1 MSDKVD
7 GEDQTQDEKGHREA
21 HAPRHLASSGNE
33 HRDEEHAMA
42 ASMAGKG
49 EESIAA
55 SGGER
60 GDEDVIAAAEA
71 TVAAPAFELGGEH
84 GPEVE
89 VSNWIVALLVTVIG
103 GFMAILDSSIV
114 NVAIPKIMSVFGMS
128 TSQVQWIV
136 TIYMLT
142 LGVVV
147 PTSAWIGD
155 RIGYKRL
162 YVLSLV
168 IFTIGSALSGLA
180 WSGGALIGFRVL
192 QAIGGGMI
200 MPVMTSML
208 YRMVPRNRIGSA
220 MGILGVAIIVAPALG
235 PTIGGYLVQYVDWR
249 LIFYINVPIGIF
261 GILAAERVLP
271 VFKRHPV
278 GPFDIVGFLSAAGG
292 LFTLLYA
299 LSQGQTLGWTS
310 ETIVLMLVGAGA
322 LLIFF
327 VWWEILVE
335 HPLLDV
341 RVFRYGVFSWSN
353 LLVIA
358 TTVALFSGVFYIPL
372 FLQNIAGMGAL
383 ETGLILMPSAL
394 MSGVMMPLS
403 GRLFD
408 RIGPRPLAFTGLLIL
423 AVATYLMH
431 NLTVYTSTSTIIWWL
446 VVRGVGMG
454 FMMMPV
460 QAAGLNAIPTRLVGQ
475 ASAFSNII
483 QRVAGSF
490 GIAYLTSY
498 LDGRM
503 ATHTNDLT
511 AAITPS
517 HPAVVTLLTEIGH
530 QFGAWFPGLQPTVL
544 GNLFLSGM
552 VSQQSFTSGI
562 DDVFLLTALVLVVAF
577 IPAMFLRKVHGQ
589 SGGMM
594 PMGGE

>member
-1 MSDKVD
+1 MSDDNRLD
-7 GEDQTQDEKGHREA
+7 GSDTTRQDPEPAAERGRRES
-21 HAPRHLASSGNE
+21 HAPRHLASS
-33 HRDEEHAMA
+33 A
-42 ASMAGKG
+42 
-49 EESIAA
+49 
-55 SGGER
+55 GGER
-60 GDEDVIAAAEA
+60 DELDEEELIVAAEA
-71 TVAAPAFELGGEH
+71 TTAAPAFEVGGDH
-84 GPEVE
+84 GPEVQ
-89 VSNWIVALLVTVIG
+89 VDNWVIALLVTVIG

-168 IFTIGSALSGLA
+168 VFTIGSALSGLS
-180 WSGGALIGFRVL
+180 WSGSALIGFRVL

-200 MPVMTSML
+200 MPVMTSMV

-271 VFKRHPV
+271 AFKRHPV
-278 GPFDIVGFLSAAGG
+278 GPFDTVGFLASASG

-322 LLIFF
+322 LLVFF
-327 VWWEILVE
+327 VWWEMLVE

-358 TTVALFSGVFYIPL
+358 TTVALFSGIFYIPL

-394 MSGVMMPLS
+394 MSGVMMPFS

-408 RIGPRPLAFTGLLIL
+408 RLGPRPLAFAGL
-423 AVATYLMH
+423 AVVAFATFLMH
-431 NLTVYTSTSTIIWWL
+431 NLNVYTPTSTIVWWL
-446 VVRGVGMG
+446 VVRGLGMG
-454 FMMMPV
+454 LMMMPV

-503 ATHTNDLT
+503 ASHTNDLM
-511 AAITPS
+511 AAIAPS
-517 HPAVVTLLTEIGH
+517 HPAAMMLLSEIGR

-544 GNLFLSGM
+544 GNVFLSGM
-552 VSQQSFTSGI
+552 VSQQSFVSGI
-562 DDVFLLTALVLVVAF
+562 DDVFLLTTLILIVAF
-577 IPAMFLRKVHGQ
+577 IPVLFLRKAHGPGG
-589 SGGMM
+589 GGMM

>member
-1 MSDKVD
+1 LSDDNKLD
-7 GEDQTQDEKGHREA
+7 GNDTTRQDAEPAAEKGRRES
-21 HAPRHLASSGNE
+21 HAPRHLASS
-33 HRDEEHAMA
+33 A
-42 ASMAGKG
+42 
-49 EESIAA
+49 
-55 SGGER
+55 GGER
-60 GDEDVIAAAEA
+60 DERDERGEEELIAAAEA
-71 TVAAPAFELGGEH
+71 TTAAPAFEVGGDH
-84 GPEVE
+84 GPEVQ
-89 VSNWIVALLVTVIG
+89 VDNWVIALLVTVIG

-168 IFTIGSALSGLA
+168 VFTIGSALSGIS

-200 MPVMTSML
+200 MPVMTSMV

-249 LIFYINVPIGIF
+249 LIFYINVPIGVF

-271 VFKRHPV
+271 AFKRHPV
-278 GPFDIVGFLSAAGG
+278 GPFDTVGFLASASG

-322 LLIFF
+322 LLVFF
-327 VWWEILVE
+327 VWWEMLVE

-358 TTVALFSGVFYIPL
+358 TTVALFSGIFYVPL

-394 MSGVMMPLS
+394 MSGLMMPFS

-408 RIGPRPLAFTGLLIL
+408 RLGPRPLAFAGL
-423 AVATYLMH
+423 AVVAFATFLMH
-431 NLTVYTSTSTIIWWL
+431 NLNVYTPTSTIVWWL
-446 VVRGVGMG
+446 VVRGLGMG
-454 FMMMPV
+454 LMMMPV

-503 ATHTNDLT
+503 ASHTNDLM
-511 AAITPS
+511 AAIAPS
-517 HPAVVTLLTEIGH
+517 HPAAMMLLSEIGR

-544 GNLFLSGM
+544 GNVFLSGM
-552 VSQQSFTSGI
+552 VSQQSFVSGI
-562 DDVFLLTALVLVVAF
+562 DDVFLLTTLILIVAF
-577 IPAMFLRKVHGQ
+577 IPVLFLRKAHGPGG
-589 SGGMM
+589 GGMM

>member
-1 MSDKVD
+1 MSDDKVD
-7 GEDQTQDEKGHREA
+7 GNDTTRDEAMPAEEKERPEA
-21 HAPRHLASSGNE
+21 HGPRHLAAPDKELS
-33 HRDEEHAMA
+33 DEE
-42 ASMAGKG
+42 
-49 EESIAA
+49 
-55 SGGER
+55 R
-60 GDEDVIAAAEA
+60 LAAAES
-71 TVAAPAFELGGEH
+71 TVAGPAYEVGGEH
-84 GPEVE
+84 GPEVQ
-89 VSNWIVALLVTVIG
+89 VSNWIIALLVTVIG

-162 YVLSLV
+162 YVLSLAV
-168 IFTIGSALSGLA
+168 FTIGSALSGLS
-180 WSGGALIGFRVL
+180 WNGSALIGFRVL

-200 MPVMTSML
+200 MPVMTSMV

-271 VFKRHPV
+271 VFKRHAV
-278 GPFDIVGFLSAAGG
+278 GRFDTVGFLASAGG
-292 LFTLLYA
+292 LFSLLYA
-299 LSQGQTLGWTS
+299 LSQGQTIGWTS

-327 VWWEILVE
+327 VWWEMLVE

-341 RVFRYGVFSWSN
+341 RVFRYGVFTWSN

-394 MSGVMMPLS
+394 MSGVMMPIS

-408 RIGPRPLAFTGLLIL
+408 RVGPRPLAFVGLVI
-423 AVATYLMH
+423 VAFATFLMH
-431 NLTVYTSTSTIIWWL
+431 NLNVYTPTSTIVWWL
-446 VVRGVGMG
+446 VVRGLGMG

-460 QAAGLNAIPTRLVGQ
+460 QAAGLNAIPTRMVGQ

-503 ATHTNDLT
+503 ASHTNDL
-511 AAITPS
+511 AAAVSPS
-517 HPAVVTLLTEIGH
+517 HPAVVQLLGAIGH

-552 VSQQSFTSGI
+552 VSQQSFVSGI
-562 DDVFLLTALVLVVAF
+562 DDVFLLTSLILVVAF
-577 IPAMFLRKVHGQ
+577 IPVMFLRKSHVGG
-589 SGGMM
+589 GGMM

>member
-1 MSDKVD
+1 MSDELDK
-7 GEDQTQDEKGHREA
+7 GAKPQDEKEPAEEQEQRSA
-21 HAPRHLASSGNE
+21 HAPKHLAAS
-33 HRDEEHAMA
+33 DQPAMGPA
-42 ASMAGKG
+42 
-49 EESIAA
+49 EP
-55 SGGER
+55 
-60 GDEDVIAAAEA
+60 VAAAEA
-71 TVAAPAFELGGEH
+71 TVAGSSFEVGGDH
-84 GPEVE
+84 GPEVD
-89 VSNWIVALLVTVIG
+89 VRNWHIALLVTVIG

-142 LGVVV
+142 LVIVV

-162 YVLSLV
+162 YVLSLAV
-168 IFTIGSALSGLA
+168 FTIGSALSGLA

-200 MPVMTSML
+200 MPVMTSMV
-208 YRMVPRNRIGSA
+208 YRMVPRNQIGSA

-249 LIFYINVPIGIF
+249 LIFYINVPIGVF
-261 GILAAERVLP
+261 GILAAERILP

-278 GPFDIVGFLSAAGG
+278 GPFDTVGFLASAGG

-299 LSQGQTLGWTS
+299 LSQGQSLGWTS
-310 ETIVLMLVGAGA
+310 ETIVLMLIGSGA

-327 VWWEILVE
+327 IWWEMLVE

-341 RVFRYGVFSWSN
+341 RVFRFGAFVWSN
-353 LLVIA
+353 MLVIA
-358 TTVALFSGVFYIPL
+358 TTVALFSGIFYIPL

-394 MSGVMMPLS
+394 MSGVMMPIS

-408 RIGPRPLAFTGLLIL
+408 RVGPRPLAFAGLIVV
-423 AVATYLMH
+423 AFATYLMH
-431 NLTVYTSTSTIIWWL
+431 NLNVYTPTATIVWWL
-446 VVRGVGMG
+446 VIRGLGMG
-454 FMMMPV
+454 LMMMPV

-503 ATHTNDLT
+503 ASHTNDLS
-511 AAITPS
+511 AAISPS
-517 HPAVVTLLTEIGH
+517 HPAVVSLLGAIGH
-530 QFGAWFPGLQPTVL
+530 QFGAWFPGLQPNVL
-544 GNLFLSGM
+544 GSLFLSGM
-552 VSQQSFTSGI
+552 VSQQSFVSGI
-562 DDVFLLTALVLVVAF
+562 DDVFLLTTLILIVAF
-577 IPAMFLRKVHGQ
+577 IPVMFLRKTQ
-589 SGGMM
+589 GGGGLMR
-594 PMGGE
+594 MGGE

>member
-1 MSDKVD
+1 MSDQDKLD
-7 GEDQTQDEKGHREA
+7 GNGATRQDDAPAEAKGQREG
-21 HAPRHLASSGNE
+21 HAPRHLAPS
-33 HRDEEHAMA
+33 A
-42 ASMAGKG
+42 
-49 EESIAA
+49 
-55 SGGER
+55 GGER
-60 GDEDVIAAAEA
+60 GEEELIAAAEA
-71 TVAAPAFELGGEH
+71 TTAAPAFEVGGEH
-84 GPEVE
+84 GPEVQ
-89 VSNWIVALLVTVIG
+89 VDNWVIALLVTVIG

-162 YVLSLV
+162 YVLSLAV
-168 IFTIGSALSGLA
+168 FTIGSALSGLS

-208 YRMVPRNRIGSA
+208 YRMVPRSRIGSA

-249 LIFYINVPIGIF
+249 LIFYINVPIGVF

-278 GPFDIVGFLSAAGG
+278 GPFDTVGFLSSASG

-310 ETIVLMLVGAGA
+310 ETIVLMLVGSGA
-322 LLIFF
+322 LLVFF

-341 RVFRYGVFSWSN
+341 RVFRYGIFSWSN

-358 TTVALFSGVFYIPL
+358 TTVALFSGIFYIPL

-394 MSGVMMPLS
+394 MSGVMMPFS

-408 RIGPRPLAFTGLLIL
+408 RLGPRPLAFAGL
-423 AVATYLMH
+423 AVVAFATFLMH
-431 NLTVYTSTSTIIWWL
+431 NLNVYTPTSTIVWWL

-503 ATHTNDLT
+503 AAHTNDLT
-511 AAITPS
+511 AAIAPS
-517 HPAVVTLLTEIGH
+517 HPAVVMLLNEIGR
-530 QFGAWFPGLQPTVL
+530 QFGAWFPSLQPTVL

-552 VSQQSFTSGI
+552 VSQQSFVSGI
-562 DDVFLLTALVLVVAF
+562 DDVFLLTTLILIVAF
-577 IPAMFLRKVHGQ
+577 IPVMFLRKVHGAG
-589 SGGMM
+589 GGMM
-594 PMGGE
+594 RMGGE

>member
-1 MSDKVD
+1 MNEK
-7 GEDQTQDEKGHREA
+7 GEGPGTTQQDEIVEETRSGEPGGPGTGVEDPHGLAA
-21 HAPRHLASSGNE
+21 HGPRHLAASAGA
-33 HRDEEHAMA
+33 EERV
-42 ASMAGKG
+42 SAGG
-49 EESIAA
+49 
-55 SGGER
+55 
-60 GDEDVIAAAEA
+60 GDELPSEMQV
-71 TVAAPAFELGGEH
+71 GGEH
-84 GPEVE
+84 GPEVQVE
-89 VSNWIVALLVTVIG
+89 NWVLALLVTVIG

-114 NVAIPKIMSVFGMS
+114 NVAVPKIMSVFGMS

-162 YVLSLV
+162 YVLSLAV
-168 IFTIGSALSGLA
+168 FTIGSALSGLA
-180 WSGGALIGFRVL
+180 WSGSALIGFRVL

-200 MPVMTSML
+200 MPVMTSMV
-208 YRMVPRNRIGSA
+208 YRMVPRDRIGSA

-235 PTIGGYLVQYVDWR
+235 PTVGGYLVQYVDWR

-261 GILAAERVLP
+261 GFLAAERVLP

-278 GPFDIVGFLSAAGG
+278 GPFDTIGFLASAGG

-310 ETIVLMLVGAGA
+310 ETIVLMLAGSAA

-327 VWWEILVE
+327 VWWELLVE

-341 RVFRYGVFSWSN
+341 RVFRYGVFTWSN

-394 MSGVMMPLS
+394 MSGVMMPIS

-408 RIGPRPLAFTGLLIL
+408 KIGPKPLAFVGL
-423 AVATYLMH
+423 AVVAFATYLMH
-431 NLTVYTSTSTIIWWL
+431 NLNVYTPTSTIVWWL
-446 VVRGVGMG
+446 IVRGLGMG
-454 FMMMPV
+454 LMMMPL

-503 ATHTNDLT
+503 AGYTNDLS
-511 AAITPS
+511 ASITPS
-517 HPAVVTLLTEIGH
+517 HPATVSLLAAIGH
-530 QFGAWFPGLQPTVL
+530 QFGAWFPGLQPDVL
-544 GNLFLSGM
+544 GSLFLSGM
-552 VSQQSFTSGI
+552 VSQQSFVNGI
-562 DDVFLLTALVLVVAF
+562 DDVFLLTTLILIVAF
-577 IPAMFLRKVHGQ
+577 IPVFFLRKTQGG
-589 SGGMM
+589 GGMM

>member
-7 GEDQTQDEKGHREA
+7 GNDTTRNEPMPAEEKEHQE
-21 HAPRHLASSGNE
+21 HHVPRHLASSDKGPGE
-33 HRDEEHAMA
+33 SGLEVREPAGELTDEE
-42 ASMAGKG
+42 
-49 EESIAA
+49 
-55 SGGER
+55 R
-60 GDEDVIAAAEA
+60 LAAAES
-71 TVAAPAFELGGEH
+71 TVAGPAYEVGGEH
-84 GPEVE
+84 GPEVQ
-89 VSNWIVALLVTVIG
+89 VDHWIVALLVTVIG

-162 YVLSLV
+162 YVLSLAV
-168 IFTIGSALSGLA
+168 FTIGSALSGLS
-180 WSGGALIGFRVL
+180 WSGSALIGFRVL
-192 QAIGGGMI
+192 QALGGGMI
-200 MPVMTSML
+200 MPVMTSMV

-235 PTIGGYLVQYVDWR
+235 PTVGGYLVQFVDWR

-261 GILAAERVLP
+261 GILAAQRVLP
-271 VFKRHPV
+271 NFQRHPV
-278 GPFDIVGFLSAAGG
+278 GRFDTVGFLSSAGG

-310 ETIVLMLVGAGA
+310 ENIVLMLVGAGA

-327 VWWEILVE
+327 VWWEMLVE

-341 RVFRYGVFSWSN
+341 RVFRYGIFTWSN

-394 MSGVMMPLS
+394 MSGVMMPIS

-408 RIGPRPLAFTGLLIL
+408 RLGPRPLAFVGLVI
-423 AVATYLMH
+423 VAFATFLMH
-431 NLTVYTSTSTIIWWL
+431 NLNVYTPTSTIVWWL
-446 VVRGVGMG
+446 VVRGLGMG

-460 QAAGLNAIPTRLVGQ
+460 QAAGLNAIPTRMVGQ

-503 ATHTNDLT
+503 ASHTNDLT
-511 AAITPS
+511 AAIAPN
-517 HPAVVTLLTEIGH
+517 HPAVIQLLAAIGH

-552 VSQQSFTSGI
+552 VSQQSFVSGI
-562 DDVFLLTALVLVVAF
+562 DDVFLLTTLILIVAF
-577 IPAMFLRKVHGQ
+577 IPVMFLHKTHGEG
-589 SGGMM
+589 GGMM

>member
-1 MSDKVD
+1 MSDDNKLD
-7 GEDQTQDEKGHREA
+7 GNDTTRQDAEPAAEKGRRES
-21 HAPRHLASSGNE
+21 HAPRHLASS
-33 HRDEEHAMA
+33 A
-42 ASMAGKG
+42 
-49 EESIAA
+49 
-55 SGGER
+55 GGER
-60 GDEDVIAAAEA
+60 DERDERGEEELIAAAEA
-71 TVAAPAFELGGEH
+71 TTAAPAFEVGGDH
-84 GPEVE
+84 GPEVQ
-89 VSNWIVALLVTVIG
+89 VDNWVIALLVTVIG

-168 IFTIGSALSGLA
+168 VFTIGSALSGIS

-200 MPVMTSML
+200 MPVMTSMV

-249 LIFYINVPIGIF
+249 LIFYINVPIGVF

-271 VFKRHPV
+271 AFKRHPV
-278 GPFDIVGFLSAAGG
+278 GPFDTVGFLASASG

-322 LLIFF
+322 LLVFF
-327 VWWEILVE
+327 VWWEMLVE

-358 TTVALFSGVFYIPL
+358 TTVALFSGIFYVPL

-394 MSGVMMPLS
+394 MSGLMMPFS

-408 RIGPRPLAFTGLLIL
+408 RLGPRPLAFAGL
-423 AVATYLMH
+423 AVVAFATFLMH
-431 NLTVYTSTSTIIWWL
+431 NLNVYTPTSTIVWWL
-446 VVRGVGMG
+446 VVRGLGMG
-454 FMMMPV
+454 LMMMPV

-503 ATHTNDLT
+503 ASHTNDLM
-511 AAITPS
+511 AAIAPS
-517 HPAVVTLLTEIGH
+517 HPAAMMLLSEIGR

-544 GNLFLSGM
+544 GNVFLSGM
-552 VSQQSFTSGI
+552 VSQQSFVSGI
-562 DDVFLLTALVLVVAF
+562 DDVFLLTTLILIVAF
-577 IPAMFLRKVHGQ
+577 IPVLFLRKAHGPGG
-589 SGGMM
+589 GGMM

>member
-1 MSDKVD
+1 MSDELD
-7 GEDQTQDEKGHREA
+7 KGGKR
-21 HAPRHLASSGNE
+21 
-33 HRDEEHAMA
+33 RDEREPAEEQERWPADAPQQLA
-42 ASMAGKG
+42 ASDQPEVGPA
-49 EESIAA
+49 EPL
-55 SGGER
+55 
-60 GDEDVIAAAEA
+60 AAAEA
-71 TVAAPAFELGGEH
+71 TVAGSAFELGGDH

-89 VSNWIVALLVTVIG
+89 VPNWHVALLVTVIG

-162 YVLSLV
+162 YVLSLAV
-168 IFTIGSALSGLA
+168 FTVGSALSGLS
-180 WSGGALIGFRVL
+180 WSGDALIGFRVL

-208 YRMVPRNRIGSA
+208 YRMVPRNQIGRA

-249 LIFYINVPIGIF
+249 LIFYINVPIGVF
-261 GILAAERVLP
+261 GILAAERILP

-278 GPFDIVGFLSAAGG
+278 GPFDTVGFLSSAGG

-299 LSQGQTLGWTS
+299 LSQGQSLGWTS
-310 ETIVLMLVGAGA
+310 ETIVLMLIGAGA
-322 LLIFF
+322 LIIFF
-327 VWWEILVE
+327 IWWELLVE
-335 HPLLDV
+335 YPLLDV
-341 RVFRYGVFSWSN
+341 RVFRFGTFSWSN

-358 TTVALFSGVFYIPL
+358 TTVALFSGIFYIPL

-394 MSGVMMPLS
+394 MSGVMMPIS
-403 GRLFD
+403 GKLFD
-408 RIGPRPLAFTGLLIL
+408 RVGPRPLAFAGL
-423 AVATYLMH
+423 AVVAFATYLMH
-431 NLTVYTSTSTIIWWL
+431 NLNVYTPTATIVWWL
-446 VVRGVGMG
+446 VIRGLGMG
-454 FMMMPV
+454 LMMMPV

-483 QRVAGSF
+483 QRIAGAF

-503 ATHTNDLT
+503 ASHTNDLT
-511 AAITPS
+511 AAISPS
-517 HPAVVTLLTEIGH
+517 HPAVVSLLGAIGH
-530 QFGAWFPGLQPTVL
+530 QFGAWFPGLQPNVL
-544 GNLFLSGM
+544 GNLLLSGM
-552 VSQQSFTSGI
+552 VSQQSFVSGI
-562 DDVFLLTALVLVVAF
+562 DDVFLLTTLILLVAF
-577 IPAMFLRKVHGQ
+577 IPVMFLRKAQ
-589 SGGMM
+589 GGGGTMR
-594 PMGGE
+594 MGGE

>member
-1 MSDKVD
+1 MSDQDKLD
-7 GEDQTQDEKGHREA
+7 GNGATRQDDAPAEAKGQREG
-21 HAPRHLASSGNE
+21 HAPRHLAPS
-33 HRDEEHAMA
+33 A
-42 ASMAGKG
+42 
-49 EESIAA
+49 
-55 SGGER
+55 GGER
-60 GDEDVIAAAEA
+60 GEEELIAAAEA
-71 TVAAPAFELGGEH
+71 TTAAPAFEVGGEH
-84 GPEVE
+84 GPEVQ
-89 VSNWIVALLVTVIG
+89 VDNWVIALLVTVIG

-162 YVLSLV
+162 YVLSLAV
-168 IFTIGSALSGLA
+168 FTIGSALSGLS

-208 YRMVPRNRIGSA
+208 YRMVPRSRIGSA

-249 LIFYINVPIGIF
+249 LIFYINVPIGVF

-278 GPFDIVGFLSAAGG
+278 GPFDTVGFLSSASG

-310 ETIVLMLVGAGA
+310 ETIVLMLVGSGA
-322 LLIFF
+322 LLVFF

-341 RVFRYGVFSWSN
+341 RVFRYGIFSWSN

-358 TTVALFSGVFYIPL
+358 TTVALFSGIFYIPL

-408 RIGPRPLAFTGLLIL
+408 RLGPRPLAFAGL
-423 AVATYLMH
+423 AVVAFATFLMH
-431 NLTVYTSTSTIIWWL
+431 NLNVYTPTSTIVWWL

-503 ATHTNDLT
+503 AAHTNDLT
-511 AAITPS
+511 AAIAPS
-517 HPAVVTLLTEIGH
+517 HPAVVMLLNEIGR
-530 QFGAWFPGLQPTVL
+530 QFGAWFPSLQPTVL

-552 VSQQSFTSGI
+552 VSQQSFVSGI
-562 DDVFLLTALVLVVAF
+562 DDVFLLTTLILIVAF
-577 IPAMFLRKVHGQ
+577 IPVMFLRKVHGAG
-589 SGGMM
+589 GGMM
-594 PMGGE
+594 RMGGE